1 MREHG
6 KRVRMID
13 IAVRAGVSRGTV
25 SAVLNGNCNGIRYSK
40 EKAELIRQIARELD
54 YIPNFSARVL
64 NHQPS
69 KTIGMQIDSEE
80 SESHFLLLRAV
91 EREAEEA
98 GYRLLTAGAHDNPEQ
113 QRLNYRTL
121 RQYGVDAVICHSGA
135 FHDALDD
142 DGKTVLFS
150 TEPCPELPCVVQ
162 DIGAGFASAIDHFRR
177 EGRRNI
183 AMVTSGH
190 LQFGPVR
197 SRHRAFARLAPEA
210 GRNVYTLDVS
220 GIDPTGLREKVA
232 RMLDEF
238 LLPRRIDAVLL
249 QNDAWA
255 LTLLGLLESRGLRAP
270 RDISIVGYDNT
281 FVGNCSTPSL
291 STIDS
296 CFGACGRA
304 LVELALERIR
314 NPEAPP
320 RSVVVNTVFI
330 PRESTL
336 TL

>member
-91 EREAEEA
+91 EREAEQA

-210 GRNVYTLDVS
+210 GRNV
-220 GIDPTGLREKVA
+220 GLLESIP
-232 RMLDEF
+232 L
-238 LLPRRIDAVLL
+238 
-249 QNDAWA
+249 WA